1 MYLWGLKRVNLGTE
15 MGVEFVVEI
24 GTVNGASGVEMGGS
38 EVTEMGL
45 KQMCFRA

>member
-24 GTVNGASGVEMGGS
+24 GTATGAFGAEMGGF

-45 KQMCFRA
+45 EHV